1 MYLTDAGREHDSE
14 IAVAVGKYV
23 NATFGALSERDRRD
37 LSRLLDK
44 LGADITKEGGR

>member
-23 NATFGALSERDRRD
+23 NATFGALSEHDRRD
-37 LSRLLDK
+37 LSRLLER
-44 LGADITKEGGR
+44 LGEIIAKEGGR